1 MNKYYYDFHIHSCL
15 SPCAENDMTPN
26 NIAGVG
32 VLTGLNVMALTDHN
46 SCKNCPGFFTA
57 ARRNGIIPI
66 AGMELTTAEDIHVV
80 CLFETL
86 DGAMDFDALVD
97 AHRMKLPNN
106 VSVFGEQLILD
117 GDDDVIGT
125 EPWYLHPASAYS
137 IEEVPALVQSFG
149 GVCYPAHVDREANG
163 VIATLGDFPD
173 IKGFSCAEFYNK
185 EKKDA
190 YFERYPLL
198 KEKRILVSSD
208 AHNLWSIREK
218 DAFLEIDDQP
228 YSGDKVR
235 AEIFRILRG
244 ECPA

>member
-117 GDDDVIGT
+117 GDDEVIGT

-173 IKGFSCAEFYNK
+173 IKGFGCAEFYNK

-198 KEKRILVSSD
+198 KEKRILISSD

>member
-86 DGAMDFDALVD
+86 GGAMDFDALVD

-117 GDDDVIGT
+117 GDDEVIGT

-173 IKGFSCAEFYNK
+173 IKGFACAEFYNK

-218 DAFLEIDDQP
+218 DAFFEIDDQP